1 MEILT
6 VKNNKMDYSTFKKI
20 IILFFP
26 TKYKITFITVFSL
39 DFIGLLLG
47 LFIRDFSFFI
57 IVCASLLFKVII
69 HLASSRTVL
78 KQLMNKQIE
87 RYNKDVIYFDLYFDE
102 DKLYAKVD
110 SSSNEAPIKYKDL
123 KKINETNDIVF
134 FLQVMQALKSI
145 LKRKMPAMK
154 ILRNYMHFLISR
166 TSNGENQFYR

>member
-57 IVCASLLFKVII
+57 IVFASLLFKVII
-69 HLASSRTVL
+69 HLAVSL
-78 KQLMNKQIE
+78 
-87 RYNKDVIYFDLYFDE
+87 
-102 DKLYAKVD
+102 
-110 SSSNEAPIKYKDL
+110 
-123 KKINETNDIVF
+123 
-134 FLQVMQALKSI
+134 
-145 LKRKMPAMK
+145 
-154 ILRNYMHFLISR
+154 
-166 TSNGENQFYR
+166 